1 MDGYHD
7 KSHRLRGV
15 SGSAVRAEPLA
26 LCPDGPDRCGELF
39 STRNINEWGYRHREE
54 GAKITRSLHY
64 LRNTA
69 EGREFGKDIRI
80 FGLRQWLTDLYDSA
94 LRLNYAF
101 LEKRERAYL
110 TANLIDLALLLVR
123 NGAAYAY
130 LLWLTV
136 TRGLP
141 VSEFLLYFGA
151 ASGFAQ
157 WVTGLMEQFALLRK
171 QSLDIST
178 IREFLELPE
187 PFRLRRASRWKSGW
201 ICPMS
206 CSWRM

>member
-1 MDGYHD
+1 M
-7 KSHRLRGV
+7 
-15 SGSAVRAEPLA
+15 
-26 LCPDGPDRCGELF
+26 
-39 STRNINEWGYRHREE
+39 
-54 GAKITRSLHY
+54 
-64 LRNTA
+64 
-69 EGREFGKDIRI
+69 
-80 FGLRQWLTDLYDSA
+80 
-94 LRLNYAF
+94 RLNYAF

-136 TRGLP
+136 TKGLP

-187 PFRLRRASRWKSGW
+187 PFRFEEGIPLEKRLDMPYELQLEDVSYRYPGAEKNTIAHMSLTLHPGENLAIVGLNGAGKTTLVKL
-201 ICPMS
+201 ICGFLDPTGGVF
-206 CSWRM
+206 C

>member
-1 MDGYHD
+1 MTNLIGF
-7 KSHRLRGV
+7 GV
-15 SGSAVRAEPLA
+15 YLA
-26 LCPDGPDRCGELF
+26 LLSGLNPWLCVLTALTAVVSYF
-39 STRNINEWGYRHREE
+39 STRNINEWGYRHRGGGGKIA
-54 GAKITRSLHY
+54 GACITCATPPRDAGS
-64 LRNTA
+64 A
-69 EGREFGKDIRI
+69 RI
-80 FGLRQWLTDLYDSA
+80 SASSACGGGSHDLYDSA

-101 LEKRERAYL
+101 LEKRERAYPD
-110 TANLIDLALLLVR
+110 ANLIDLALLLVR

-151 ASGFAQ
+151 ASGFCPVGHRPDGA
-157 WVTGLMEQFALLRK
+157 FALLRK
-171 QSLDIST
+171 RSLDIST
-178 IREFLELPE
+178 IGSSSSCRNPSG
-187 PFRLRRASRWKSGW
+187 LRRASRWKSGW